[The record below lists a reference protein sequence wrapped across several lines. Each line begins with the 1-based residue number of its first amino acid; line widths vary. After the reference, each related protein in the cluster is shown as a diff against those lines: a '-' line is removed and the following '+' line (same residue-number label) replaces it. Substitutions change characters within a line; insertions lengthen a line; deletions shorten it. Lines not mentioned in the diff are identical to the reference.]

1 MQSKF
6 DSSRAAYV
14 VNLIIILMALTML
27 YISSHFNYLLFHSF
41 AEIFSICIAYT
52 VFIIAWNSKEYLDN
66 DYLLFIGIAYLFV
79 GILDLFHTL
88 SYKGMAIFTDYDYYA
103 NQLWIATR
111 FLESISILIA
121 FAFLLTKRKMN
132 WTLVIIFFC
141 FITTLI
147 LLSIFYWKIF
157 PICFVEGAGLTRF
170 KVISEY
176 VISTILII
184 DIVILIK
191 YRNLFDAKVYQ
202 YLLWSFIFTIG
213 SELAFTFYIS
223 NYGFSNLIGHYF
235 KIISFYFIYK
245 AIIEKALK
253 KPYEIIFRELK
264 INQEELQIIMDSSP
278 IMIFYKDLE
287 NKFIRVNK
295 ALAKITGLPKE
306 AMEGKT
312 VFEIYPNQAKNYWED
327 DKEVIASGKPKTG
340 IIEIIDTATGQ
351 RWLQTDKIPY
361 KDKEGL
367 IAGIIGFSID
377 ITERKQAEDALEE
390 ERRRLQHALDEV
402 RTLRGIVPICAN
414 CKKIRDDKG
423 FWNQVEKYVS
433 DHTEAKFS
441 HGICPDCI
449 NVLYPDLHK

>member
-6 DSSRAAYV
+6 DSSRAIRV
-14 VNLIIILMALTML
+14 VNWMIILTALTLL

-66 DYLLFIGIAYLFV
+66 DYLLFIGIAYLFI

-88 SYKGMAIFTDYDYYA
+88 SYKGMAIFTDYDFYA
-103 NQLWIATR
+103 NQVWIATR
-111 FLESISILIA
+111 FLESISVLIA
-121 FAFLLTKRKMN
+121 FAFLFTKRKMN
-132 WTLVIIFFC
+132 WTLVILIFC

-176 VISTILII
+176 VICTILLI
-184 DIVILIK
+184 DIVLLVK
-191 YRNLFDAKVYQ
+191 YRNMFDAKVYQ
-202 YLLWSFIFTIG
+202 YLLGSYIFTIG

-235 KIISFYFIYK
+235 KIISFYLIYK

-295 ALAKITGLPKE
+295 ALAELTGLPKE

-312 VFEIYPNQAKNYWED
+312 VFEIYPNQAKGYWED
-327 DKEVIASGKPKTG
+327 DKEVIVSGKSKIG
-340 IIEIIDTATGQ
+340 IIEPIEGETGL
-351 RWLQTDKIPY
+351 RWVQTDKMPY
-361 KDKEGL
+361 RDKEGR

-390 ERRRLQHALDEV
+390 ERRRLQQALDEV
-402 RTLRGIVPICAN
+402 RTLRGIVPICAS

-423 FWNQVEKYVS
+423 YWNKVEKYIS
-433 DHTEAKFS
+433 ERTDAKFS
-441 HGICPDCI
+441 HGICPECAKR
-449 NVLYPDLHK
+449 LYP